1 MKMDVVYL
9 EWSGRSTFKFAAK
22 QKIPSVTNSG
32 SLGKI
37 RNW

>member
-1 MKMDVVYL
+1 MTMDGVYL
-9 EWSGRSTFKFAAK
+9 DGSGRSTFKFTAK
-22 QKIPSVTNSG
+22 KQILSVTNSG